1 MTRNGWRWAAQL
13 SPVALLVL
21 WATMPTVGLG
31 SAQAPA
37 AQRAAANAPAAPH
50 VYGTQNGEWQT
61 YGGDLSSTHY
71 SALDQINAE
80 NFGKLEVAFRIRT
93 EMLGPRPEFQLQVT
107 PLMVKGVIYMTGGT
121 RRAVIAADGQ
131 TGEMLWM
138 YSMNEG
144 KRGESAPRQLSGRG
158 LTYWTGAG
166 GRTKVWDSEAH
177 RSLPITKF
185 SMILPIELL
194 AHRNDSRGAQ
204 AQQLPLAAD
213 TGAPAALPH
222 ESVPVESVATNAQV
236 AELVDDLLVFQS
248 ETRNTLYALMWVV
261 GIVAVLALVFGIF
274 IVFR

>member
-37 AQRAAANAPAAPH
+37 ARRAAANAPAAPH

-158 LTYWTGAG
+158 LTYWTDGTEDRIIYVTPGYQMVALDAKTG
-166 GRTKVWDSEAH
+166 NPVPTFGTNGVVDLKE
-177 RSLPITKF
+177 
-185 SMILPIELL
+185 
-194 AHRNDSRGAQ
+194 NDDQTMDLVTGEVGLHAT
-204 AQQLPLAAD
+204 PL
-213 TGAPAALPH
+213 
-222 ESVPVESVATNAQV
+222 
-236 AELVDDLLVFQS
+236 
-248 ETRNTLYALMWVV
+248 VV
-261 GIVAVLALVFGIF
+261 N
-274 IVFR
+274 